1 MKLQS
6 LLFCLSFTIYAWVHV
21 KILIICILL
30 KYYLFGNLNCVLF
43 VNCHFKVKALDC
55 VDPQRS
61 TPRLQPPGG
70 TKYRASYPVSL
81 EQKKKSPEKKA
92 YSDFS
97 TENQCCF
104 MFLLFP
110 KAICYM
116 IQLEGRRRSGS
127 RSFLTAFHKTKQK
140 KTGAAQFRCF
150 FFFLLL
156 LLQPSFSLFAVCL
169 VPFLDRENYSHS
181 LVWE

>member
-104 MFLLFP
+104 TFLLFP

-140 KTGAAQFRCF
+140 KQEQHNFVAFFFSF
-150 FFFLLL
+150 FFFFNHHFLYLLC
-156 LLQPSFSLFAVCL
+156 VWC
-169 VPFLDRENYSHS
+169 HS
-181 LVWE
+181 WTEKIILTL